1 MKVHPIPH
9 DSFETTRSRFIQISH
24 HCSLSW
30 RKTPLCFFS
39 SNLYTFNKKSS
50 SKWNFQTF
58 EWVGENSPNSLCHP
72 WNYKSFFVLT
82 LHHSSVSW
90 EMALLYFFNWNCA
103 WFGQKGPIKVQ
114 NFRLSTAHLKFHQI
128 CTSDRLTQLKKNRW
142 VMYHGPEEWCKIW
155 RKLIICFKNDKNL
168 VNFDLSTR
176 KS

>member
-1 MKVHPIPH
+1 MEKRANQSTNFILWCALMKVHPIPH

-30 RKTPLCFFS
+30 KKTPLYFFS

-72 WNYKSFFVLT
+72 WNYKSFLVLT

-90 EMALLYFFNWNCA
+90 EMVLLYFLTMHDLDKR
-103 WFGQKGPIKVQ
+103 G
-114 NFRLSTAHLKFHQI
+114 LSK
-128 CTSDRLTQLKKNRW
+128 
-142 VMYHGPEEWCKIW
+142 CKISDFW
-155 RKLIICFKNDKNL
+155 LL
-168 VNFDLSTR
+168 A
-176 KS
+176 